1 MDNNQLKREITP
13 HTHPNMFSYLYVN
26 FQLYRMISA
35 IKGNSWSAKNKFTE
49 DFIEMQPPLYRKLYM
64 RGLILITKG
73 DIQSPP
79 PPQTPQ
85 LEESWVRSSRR
96 LEQWSVRSGDK
107 RWRDSAGH
115 VTSRVVERRE
125 GIDHPSPPSNFPNLK
140 TASQE
145 TLERNFGN
153 LPLRNSVYRL
163 VCCDSSYH
171 DMKLI
176 RWREES

>member
-13 HTHPNMFSYLYVN
+13 QTHPNMFSYTC
-26 FQLYRMISA
+26 QLS
-35 IKGNSWSAKNKFTE
+35 TLPH
-49 DFIEMQPPLYRKLYM
+49 DFSYKREFLIIEMQPPLYKKLYM
-64 RGLILITKG
+64 RGIILITKG
-73 DIQSPP
+73 DIQSRPP
-79 PPQTPQ
+79 PPTPQ
-85 LEESWVRSSRR
+85 LKESWVRSSRR

-115 VTSRVVERRE
+115 VTSRALERRE

-163 VCCDSSYH
+163 VCCDSRYH